1 MSESDDLLQE
11 ALRTLQRAQAVERS
25 SAFLR
30 FQPRPYQLEWIR
42 CDKPIVLIT
51 AGNRVGK
58 TVSGAIRTLI
68 QATGVYPPSISGIA
82 PPRAYPIGN
91 KRTQKVLVAGETM
104 STSVRQAILP
114 KLREFIVPDMLVPGQ
129 RAVKR
134 NPQTGDEQIFRFRSG
149 CELIIGSYDQATS
162 AHEGAKWDFVWFD
175 EPPPE
180 AFFNAVRRGT
190 IDSQAQ
196 IFITATPLKE
206 AWMMDRLVVQAEDES
221 NALHGKVGWFTVGSH
236 ANCKQC
242 NGGYLDHDTLEAYF
256 STLDPRER
264 AARES
269 GEFLELTGLE
279 FAEFNPDLHV
289 VENLW

>member
-1 MSESDDLLQE
+1 MSQAIEQE
-11 ALRTLQRAQAVERS
+11 ALRALLRAQAVERG

-30 FQPRPYQLEWIR
+30 FQPRPYQLEWIH

-58 TVSGAIRTLI
+58 TSAGAIRTLI
-68 QATGVYPPSISGIA
+68 QATGVYPPAVSGIA
-82 PPRAYPIGN
+82 PPRAFPLGT
-91 KRTQKVLVAGETM
+91 KRQQKILVCGETM

-114 KLREFIVPDMLVPGQ
+114 KLREFIVPDMLVPGP

-134 NPQTGDEQIFRFRSG
+134 NPQTGDEQIIRFRSG
-149 CELIIGSYDQATS
+149 CEIVIGSYDQQTS

-180 AFFNAVRRGT
+180 PFFNTVRRGT
-190 IDSQAQ
+190 IDAQAQ

-206 AWMMDRLVVQAEDES
+206 AWMMDRLVVASKDQA
-221 NALHGKVGWFTVGSH
+221 NPLNGRVGWFTVGSH
-236 ANCKQC
+236 ANCLQC
-242 NGGYLDHDTLEAYF
+242 SGGYLDHDTLEAYF

-279 FAEFNPDLHV
+279 FAEFRPEIHV
-289 VENLW
+289 VEDLF